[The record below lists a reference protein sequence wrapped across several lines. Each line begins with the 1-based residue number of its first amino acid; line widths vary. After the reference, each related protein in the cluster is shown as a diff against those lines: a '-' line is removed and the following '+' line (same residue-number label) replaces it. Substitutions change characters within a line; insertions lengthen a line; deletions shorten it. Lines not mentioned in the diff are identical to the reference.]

1 MFTRSTIVGLCA
13 VCIAAVLAFTVPL
26 AAQQQLPTPQLSPK
40 ATVSQTVGITD
51 VTIVYHRPGVKNR
64 MVWGGIVPY
73 DQVWRAGANEN
84 TTVAFTDPVTIEG
97 KELAAGTYGLHMI
110 PTHDTW
116 TVIFSK
122 NSTSWGSS
130 YYDEKEDALR
140 VTVKPQPA
148 PMEEMLRYG
157 FENVTDNSADVV
169 LRWEKLMIP
178 VKMEVDTK
186 RIVLEYARNVYLRGL
201 AGFTWQG
208 LNQAA
213 TYCLQNDT
221 NLDEALTWADKS
233 IARNEN
239 VTNLYIK
246 GSLLNKLGRS
256 SEADPVTKRVMDIAR
271 SEGDVN
277 LVGYLYLGSGK
288 PKEAIQVFKKNVKSF
303 PNSWNAYDSLGEG
316 YAANGDTKLA
326 IENYSKALGMVN
338 DAAQKTRIS
347 AAIQRLQAGANQ

>member
-1 MFTRSTIVGLCA
+1 MFTKRILAGLL
-13 VCIAAVLAFTVPL
+13 CIGAVLVFTVPL
-26 AAQQQLPTPQLSPK
+26 PAQPQMPVPQLSPR

-51 VTIVYHRPGVKNR
+51 VTVVYHRPSVKNR
-64 MVWGGIVPY
+64 TIWGNVVPY

-84 TTVAFTDPVTIEG
+84 TTVAFTDPVKIEG
-97 KELAAGTYGLHMI
+97 KDLAAGIYGLHMI
-110 PTHDTW
+110 PTQDTW

-122 NSTSWGSS
+122 NSASWGSS

-178 VKMEVDTK
+178 VKMEVDTR

-213 TYCLQNDT
+213 AYCLQNNT

-233 IARNEN
+233 VARNEN

-256 SEADPVTKRVMDIAR
+256 SEADAVTKRLMGIAK
-271 SEGDVN
+271 SEADVN

-288 PKEAIQVFKKNVKSF
+288 TKEAIQVFKKNVTSF
-303 PNSWNAYDSLGEG
+303 PDSWNAYDSLGEG
-316 YAANGDTKLA
+316 YAANGDTNLA
-326 IENYSKALGMVN
+326 VQNYSKALGMVK
-338 DAAQKTRIS
+338 DAAQKSRIS
-347 AAIQRLQAGANQ
+347 GVIQNLKAGTNQE